1 MLSGLKLCSLCDFLN
16 KWLCSRRE
24 QSLEILQCAVFVG
37 ERRAYIGCGVLV
49 VVVGIHFGNNPVH
62 DIGVKHLH
70 IRQIFHM
77 VYSVFLHVL
86 EDYFVYNAVVEVVIV
101 GDICIDIFVIC
112 YICIVSHYVFP
123 SKAYYHIID

>member
-1 MLSGLKLCSLCDFLN
+1 
-16 KWLCSRRE
+16 
-24 QSLEILQCAVFVG
+24 
-37 ERRAYIGCGVLV
+37 
-49 VVVGIHFGNNPVH
+49 
-62 DIGVKHLH
+62 
-70 IRQIFHM
+70 M
-77 VYSVFLHVL
+77 VYSVFFHVL

>member
-1 MLSGLKLCSLCDFLN
+1 
-16 KWLCSRRE
+16 
-24 QSLEILQCAVFVG
+24 
-37 ERRAYIGCGVLV
+37 
-49 VVVGIHFGNNPVH
+49 
-62 DIGVKHLH
+62 
-70 IRQIFHM
+70 M

-123 SKAYYHIID
+123 SKAKCHL